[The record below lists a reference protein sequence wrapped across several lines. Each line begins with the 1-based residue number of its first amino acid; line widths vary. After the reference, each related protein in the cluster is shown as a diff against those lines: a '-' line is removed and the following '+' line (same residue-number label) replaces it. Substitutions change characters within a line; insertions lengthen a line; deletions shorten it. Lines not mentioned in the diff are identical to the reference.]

1 METTTAHRA
10 AAALLALGLL
20 TSCGD
25 TGTGTDAV
33 SGSDPSPAATSAGGS
48 PGYGVGGDDAT
59 SDDASADETSGDDA
73 TSDETTAEDGD
84 HAAGTVTMT
93 ITGYAFEVPE
103 SVAPGAEITVTNEDG
118 VGHTVTSDDDGAT
131 FDVAVGPG
139 ETVTFTAPEE
149 AGDYAFH
156 CRPHPAMTATL
167 TVEG

>member
-25 TGTGTDAV
+25 TGTDTDAV
-33 SGSDPSPAATSAGGS
+33 PGSDPSPAATSDGGS
-48 PGYGVGGDDAT
+48 PGYGVG
-59 SDDASADETSGDDA
+59 GDDA

-131 FDVAVGPG
+131 FDVTVGPG

>member
-1 METTTAHRA
+1 METTTAHRV

-25 TGTGTDAV
+25 SGADTEPASDA
-33 SGSDPSPAATSAGGS
+33 SPAATDAGGS
-48 PGYGVGGDDAT
+48 PAYGIGGDDDTAEGTTADDAAADQTTAEGGDDA
-59 SDDASADETSGDDA
+59 
-73 TSDETTAEDGD
+73 AE
-84 HAAGTVTMT
+84 AAAVTMT
-93 ITGYAFEVPE
+93 ITGYAFEVPD

-149 AGDYAFH
+149 AGGFGFH

-167 TVEG
+167 VVEG

>member
-20 TSCGD
+20 TSCGAD
-25 TGTGTDAV
+25 TDADP
-33 SGSDPSPAATSAGGS
+33 GSDPSPAPTSAEAS
-48 PGYGVGGDDAT
+48 PSSDDASADDAT
-59 SDDASADETSGDDA
+59 SDDAADET
-73 TSDETTAEDGD
+73 TTADDEDT
-84 HAAGTVTMT
+84 AEAGSVTMT